1 MKRMFLALSA
11 LGTSVYFSLAADQTP
26 PAAPQAQTQQPCCCA
41 RMSGGRMHMGQMQ
54 MGGRGVRMG
63 MGMAAFAP
71 LPADFATDANPM
83 TPAKIELGRML
94 FFEKRL
100 SANGRLSCNSC
111 HDLASYGVDHQ
122 PTSSGFWN
130 QKGTRNSPTVYN
142 AAGYFAQ
149 FWDGRA
155 ATVEEQA
162 KGPILNP
169 VEMGLPSGSAAVG
182 ALKSIPEYVA
192 LFSAAFPG
200 STDPVTF
207 DNVAAAIGAFER
219 TLVTPSRW
227 DRFLAGDQSALSAEE
242 RAGFHRFMH
251 TGCATCHNGAL
262 VGGGAYEKLGE
273 AQPFPDTTD
282 LGRFQV
288 TKNFSDRMFFK
299 VPSLRNVEQTA
310 PYFHNGKI
318 ATLDEAVAQMGKY
331 QLGVNLSAA
340 EREQIIAWLK
350 TLTGALPAQYIAEP
364 RLPDGAG
371 RH

>member
-1 MKRMFLALSA
+1 MKRMFLFLSS
-11 LGTSVYFSLAADQTP
+11 LGASVYFSLGADNQTP
-26 PAAPQAQTQQPCCCA
+26 PATPQAPTQQPCCCA
-41 RMSGGRMHMGQMQ
+41 RMSGGGMQMGQMQ
-54 MGGRGVRMG
+54 MGGQGIRMG
-63 MGMAAFAP
+63 MDMAAFAP
-71 LPADFATDANPM
+71 LPADFATDTNPM

-122 PTSSGFWN
+122 TTSSGFWN

-169 VEMGLPSGSAAVG
+169 VEMGLPSGSAAVA

-200 STDPVTF
+200 NPDPVTF

-219 TLVTPSRW
+219 KLVTPSRW
-227 DRFLAGDQSALSAEE
+227 DRFLAGDPSAISPPE

-251 TGCATCHNGAL
+251 TG
-262 VGGGAYEKLGE
+262 
-273 AQPFPDTTD
+273 
-282 LGRFQV
+282 
-288 TKNFSDRMFFK
+288 
-299 VPSLRNVEQTA
+299 
-310 PYFHNGKI
+310 
-318 ATLDEAVAQMGKY
+318 
-331 QLGVNLSAA
+331 
-340 EREQIIAWLK
+340 
-350 TLTGALPAQYIAEP
+350 
-364 RLPDGAG
+364 
-371 RH
+371 